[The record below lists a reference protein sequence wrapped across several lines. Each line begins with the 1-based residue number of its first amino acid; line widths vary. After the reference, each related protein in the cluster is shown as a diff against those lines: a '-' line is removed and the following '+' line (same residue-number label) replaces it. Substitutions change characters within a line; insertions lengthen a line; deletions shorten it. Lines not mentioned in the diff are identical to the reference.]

1 MHDLFHT
8 SEDHPLTLIS
18 TDGFCRYYGPVLSP
32 TRSGLY
38 FEHLL
43 AHTPWKNDEVIVF
56 GKRYVTARKTAWYGD
71 SGAAYIYAGI
81 KHTPLK
87 WTHNLLELK
96 AMVENLTNTTFNS
109 CLLNLYHDGSE
120 GMGWHRDNEKEIVTN
135 STIASLSFGAERT
148 FKLKHIATKHTKELI
163 LQNGSLLTMEG
174 SLQQNWLHSLP
185 KSLKVKQARI
195 NLTFRQVIAGNGY

>member
-8 SEDHPLTLIS
+8 SEDHSLTLIS

-32 TRSGLY
+32 PRASFY
-38 FEHLL
+38 FEHFL

-56 GKRYVTARKTAWYGD
+56 GKLYVTARKTAWYGD
-71 SGAAYIYAGI
+71 SGASYIYAGI

-96 AMVENLTNTTFNS
+96 TMVENLTNTTFNS

-148 FKLKHIATKHTKELI
+148 FKLKHIVSKQTKELI

-185 KSLKVKQARI
+185 KSLKIKQARI
-195 NLTFRQVIAGNGY
+195 NLTFRQIIAGNAD